1 MIGRR
6 KERKIMSKQF
16 DAKLSQSW
24 QKKFQWP
31 VCGNCSNFKFDL
43 VDNGYGYKAEKE
55 LRCSIGGFKVG
66 RMDTCKRH
74 AAAGNQGC
82 APNSLQQMHGK
93 IIAAM

>member
-1 MIGRR
+1 
-6 KERKIMSKQF
+6 MSKQS
-16 DAKLSQSW
+16 DAKVAQSW

-31 VCGNCSNFKFDL
+31 VCGNCANFKFDL

-74 AAAGNQGC
+74 ADRK
-82 APNSLQQMHGK
+82 SVV
-93 IIAAM
+93 